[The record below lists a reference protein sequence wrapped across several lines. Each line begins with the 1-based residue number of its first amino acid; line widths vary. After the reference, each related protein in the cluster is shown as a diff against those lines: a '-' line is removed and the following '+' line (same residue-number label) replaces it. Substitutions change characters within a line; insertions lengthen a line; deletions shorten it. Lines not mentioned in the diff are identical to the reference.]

1 MYYVT
6 TTASSQGC
14 PSTHQQ
20 YCKTLSYYCSLAPDQ
35 WSPNTTL
42 IFLPGVHD
50 CGTRNFKVKGVNQLL
65 LSGQSTMNESS
76 VIKCNQMVFNN
87 ISSLFIANLRLKL
100 ALESSITSNYYAL
113 RLEGITHTILLENIS
128 VSNVIGNVILVN
140 HSGSIIVNHAFISTG
155 KRECLDIFSYGLSS
169 FGSNSNLN
177 HVNLTNI
184 TFDSC
189 NRAVFFYGDSYY
201 INLNNITV
209 LHGGLGFGLA
219 SNKNSMNVNGFYA
232 YFLVT
237 GILSVGNGHYITISD
252 VIILNCDSGI
262 GFFHSGGYIN
272 ATNVFISNTK
282 HIALNIVNCDHVYLS
297 NILVTNTKSYG
308 GLFLSDIKDFV
319 ILINITI
326 TNNSASGIQAEGRMN
341 LKFSNH
347 PSTISNNNSPGNGGG
362 MWISEGVALFSNT
375 TVLFLNNTAK
385 GVGGA
390 IYSSS
395 VMNSILFYE
404 YKPCTLA
411 VSEDK
416 FKPLFLNNTA
426 GLGGDNIYGGK
437 YCGCCDGVAYSNPF
451 CTFNTNLS
459 SGNIMYFSKALYCFD
474 NKVFKSFH
482 QKPISSLVTSR
493 PLGVCICNE
502 DNAINCS
509 TRSVD
514 RLIYPG
520 QSISLSL
527 ATVGVCGGI
536 SPGELVT
543 SNSSTTEVVLL
554 NDSQATSRRNCI
566 KFGYKVYSQFSNGSI
581 FLRHATN
588 PGERIL
594 SDSSLMVN
602 VTFLP
607 CPVGLTLS
615 SKACQCN
622 NVIESISG
630 TQCSID
636 WMPHPIRRSGNNWL
650 SYNQQYNCTVA
661 HENCPFDYCNTSAV
675 YLNLTHPDLQ
685 CTNGRSG
692 TLCGECQS
700 GLSLTLGS
708 NKCESC
714 NNKYLSLVVAFIVA
728 GIALV
733 VFLLASNLTVSV
745 GSINGLLFYANM
757 IKLNETVLFPNGVSI
772 PVLSQFIAWLNLDLG
787 IQTCFF
793 NGLDGYWKTWLQFV
807 FPVYI
812 WLLIGIIIIGS
823 YYSGRLSRLCGNN
836 SVPVLSTLVLI
847 SYNKLLR
854 TITNAMMLATIKC
867 EGDQWSVWSF
877 DGNIKYFHGKHIPL
891 FLVALLFLL
900 IGLIYTV
907 LVFSVQWLQR
917 YSGKCCK
924 SSRDPVVK
932 LKPFLDAYTGPY
944 KDKYRYWTGL
954 QLIVRLLLTTMF
966 SYTTGTVPQY
976 NNYII
981 VVISSA
987 LLFLSRGVY
996 RNNISN
1002 LLEYFYF
1009 FNLVWLSLIN
1019 ILSNHMGYS
1028 YHTTIMLTAVSV
1040 GISLFAFVGIILAH
1054 ILKKYCGSKSS
1065 IVKCTR
1071 REVNNFQLRQVDV
1084 EDEETYSPAEFVIND
1099 REPLI
1104 FDY

>member
-6 TTASSQGC
+6 TTASGQDC

-20 YCKTLSYYCSLAPDQ
+20 YCNPLSYYCSLAPDQ

-42 IFLPGVHD
+42 IFLPGAHD
-50 CGTRNFKVKGVNQLL
+50 CGTRNFKVKGVNQLVL
-65 LSGQSTMNESS
+65 NGQSTMNDSS

-87 ISSLFIANLRLKL
+87 ISSLFIANLRLML
-100 ALESSITSNYYAL
+100 AVETSITSTYFSL
-113 RLEGITHTILLENIS
+113 IFEGITHFILLESVS
-128 VSNVIGNVILVN
+128 VSNVIGNGIYVKC
-140 HSGSIIVNHAFISTG
+140 SGSIIINDAFITG
-155 KRECLDIFSYGLSS
+155 KGECLDIFSSRLSS

-184 TFDSC
+184 TFYNCFSAGYFLGDSC
-189 NRAVFFYGDSYY
+189 Y

-209 LHGGLGFGLA
+209 LHGGLGFVLNG
-219 SNKNSMNVNGFYA
+219 NKNSMNVNGFYA
-232 YFLVT
+232 YFLLNT
-237 GILSVGNGHYITISD
+237 GIASSGNGHYITLSNITL
-252 VIILNCDSGI
+252 LNSVRGI

-272 ATNVFISNTK
+272 ATNVFVSNATYMGLFIK
-282 HIALNIVNCDHVYLS
+282 QCNHAYLS
-297 NILVTNTKSYG
+297 NILVTNSKSYG
-308 GLFLSDIKDFV
+308 GLYLSDIKDFV
-319 ILINITI
+319 VLINITI
-326 TNNSASGIQAEGRMN
+326 TNNSVSGIRAEGRMN
-341 LKFSNH
+341 LKFSNY
-347 PSTISNNNSPGNGGG
+347 PSTISNNISPGNGGG

-375 TVLFLNNTAK
+375 TVSFLNNTAK

-395 VMNSILFYE
+395 VMNSLLSIYDF
-404 YKPCTLA
+404 KPCTLA
-411 VSEDK
+411 FSEDK

-437 YCGCCDGVAYSNPF
+437 YWGCCDGVAYSNPS
-451 CTFNTNLS
+451 CSINDSLS
-459 SGNIMYFSKALYCFD
+459 NGNIMYFSKTLYCFD
-474 NKVFKSFH
+474 NKVFKSFQ

-527 ATVGVCGGI
+527 ATVGICGGI

-543 SNSSTTEVVLL
+543 SNSSMTEVILL
-554 NDSQATSRRNCI
+554 NVSQATSGRNCI
-566 KFGYKVYSQFSNGSI
+566 KFGYRLYSQFTNGSI

-607 CPVGLTLS
+607 CPVGFTLS

-622 NVIESISG
+622 NVIESIYG

-661 HENCPFDYCNTSAV
+661 HKNCPFDYCNTSAV
-675 YLNLTHPDLQ
+675 YLNLTHSDLQ

-692 TLCGECQS
+692 TLCGECQT

-708 NKCESC
+708 NECESC

-733 VFLLASNLTVSV
+733 VFLLGCNLTVSV

-757 IKLNETVLFPNGVSI
+757 IKLNETTLFPNGVSI

-793 NGLDGYWKTWLQFV
+793 NGLDGYWKTWLQFG
-807 FPVYI
+807 YS
-812 WLLIGIIIIGS
+812 LTLIATIIVCCKFS
-823 YYSGRLSRLCGNN
+823 SKLSRLFGRNVV
-836 SVPVLSTLVLI
+836 SVLSTLI
-847 SYNKLLR
+847 FMAHSKLLLAIR
-854 TITNAMMLATIKC
+854 NALMIAIIKC
-867 EGDQWSVWSF
+867 GDRQWYVWSI
-877 DGNIKYFHGKHIPL
+877 DGNIDYFSSKHLPL
-891 FLVALLFLL
+891 SGFALFMML
-900 IGLIYTV
+900 IGLVYT
-907 LVFSVQWLQR
+907 LSIFCSQWLMR
-917 YSGKCCK
+917 FCGRHCR
-924 SSRDPVVK
+924 SSWDPFYR
-932 LKPFLDAYTGPY
+932 LKPFIDPYTGPY

-954 QLIVRLLLTTMF
+954 LLIERLLVATVF
-966 SYTTGTVPQY
+966 SYTTGTVPQLNSY
-976 NNYII
+976 VIMII
-981 VVISSA
+981 A
-987 LLFLSRGVY
+987 FTTLFLSRGVY
-996 RNNISN
+996 RSKRLN
-1002 LLEYFYF
+1002 LLEYFYL
-1009 FNLVWLSLIN
+1009 FNLGLVSVLNALSDHMVFGYYVIITVTGVSVGLSLI
-1019 ILSNHMGYS
+1019 
-1028 YHTTIMLTAVSV
+1028 
-1040 GISLFAFVGIILAH
+1040 AFLGTVIVH
-1054 ILKKYCGSKSS
+1054 IYIALKGRFT
-1065 IVKCTR
+1065 KCFNGKRLEEEEGHLPEGNVTN
-1071 REVNNFQLRQVDV
+1071 EV
-1084 EDEETYSPAEFVIND
+1084 EMYSPADFVIE

-1104 FDY
+1104 FEFDT

>member
-6 TTASSQGC
+6 TTASGQDC

-20 YCKTLSYYCSLAPDQ
+20 YCNPLSHYCSLAPDQ
-35 WSPNTTL
+35 WPPNTIL

-50 CGTRNFKVKGVNQLL
+50 CGTRNFKVKGVNQLVL
-65 LSGQSTMNESS
+65 NGQSTMNEFS
-76 VIKCNQMVFNN
+76 VIKCNQMVFND
-87 ISSLFIANLRLKL
+87 ISSLSIANLRLKL
-100 ALESSITSNYYAL
+100 ALESSNTAAL
-113 RLEGITHTILLENIS
+113 RLEGITHTILLENVL
-128 VSNVIGNVILVN
+128 VSNAIGNVIHVER
-140 HSGSIIVNHAFISTG
+140 SGSIVINDAYISTG
-155 KRECLDIFSYGLSS
+155 KGKCLHIVSKGSSS
-169 FGSNSNLN
+169 FGSNSNVN

-184 TFDSC
+184 KFHNCVIGGYFAVDSC
-189 NRAVFFYGDSYY
+189 Y
-201 INLNNITV
+201 ITLNNITV
-209 LHGGLGFGLA
+209 LGGRKGKGIWLHG
-219 SNKNSMNVNGFYA
+219 NKNSMNLNGFYA
-232 YFLVT
+232 DILKD
-237 GILSVGNGHYITISD
+237 GILSTGNRDYVTLINVT
-252 VIILNCDSGI
+252 ILNSEYGI
-262 GFFHSGGYIN
+262 GFFHNGGYIN
-272 ATNVFISNTK
+272 AKNVFISNAMSVGLFIK
-282 HIALNIVNCDHVYLS
+282 HCNHAYLS
-297 NILVTNTKSYG
+297 NILVTKSNQ
-308 GLFLSDIKDFV
+308 GLFLSDIKDVV

-326 TNNSASGIQAEGRMN
+326 TNNSASGIRAKGRMN
-341 LKFSNH
+341 LKFSNY
-347 PSTISNNNSPGNGGG
+347 PSNISNNNSPGNGGG
-362 MWISEGVALFSNT
+362 MWISEGVTLSSNT
-375 TVLFLNNTAK
+375 TVLFSNNTAK

-390 IYSSS
+390 IYSS
-395 VMNSILFYE
+395 VTNSISYLYE
-404 YKPCTLA
+404 SKHCTLA
-411 VSEDK
+411 VSEDN

-426 GLGGDNIYGGK
+426 GLGGDNIYGGR
-437 YCGCCDGVAYSNPF
+437 YWGCCDGVTNNPSN
-451 CTFNTNLS
+451 CI
-459 SGNIMYFSKALYCFD
+459 GNGFYNMNILPLFSKTVYCFD
-474 NKVFKSFH
+474 NKVFKSFQ
-482 QKPISSLVTSR
+482 QKPISSLVTSH

-543 SNSSTTEVVLL
+543 SNSSMTEVVLL
-554 NDSQATSRRNCI
+554 NVSQATSGRNCI
-566 KFGYKVYSQFSNGSI
+566 KFGYRLYSQFSNGSI
-581 FLRHATN
+581 FLGHATN
-588 PGERIL
+588 PGEIRFTG
-594 SDSSLMVN
+594 STLMVN

-622 NVIESISG
+622 NVIESING

-650 SYNQQYNCTVA
+650 SYNQQYDCTVA
-661 HENCPFDYCNTSAV
+661 DKNCPFDYCNTSAV

-733 VFLLASNLTVSV
+733 VFLLACNLTVSV

-757 IKLNETVLFPNGVSI
+757 IKLNETALFPNGVSI

-793 NGLDGYWKTWLQFV
+793 NRLDGYWKTWLQFV

-812 WLLIGIIIIGS
+812 WLLIGIVIIGS

-836 SVPVLSTLVLI
+836 SVPVLSTLILI

-854 TITNAMMLATIKC
+854 TITNAMMSATIEC
-867 EGDQWSVWSF
+867 EGDQQWSVWSF

-900 IGLIYTV
+900 IGLVYTV
-907 LVFSVQWLQR
+907 LVFSAQWLQR

-954 QLIVRLLLTTMF
+954 LLIVRVLLTTVF

-981 VVISSA
+981 AFISSA
-987 LLFLSRGVY
+987 LLSLSRGVY
-996 RNNISN
+996 RNNVLN

-1009 FNLVWLSLIN
+1009 FNLVWLSLVN
-1019 ILSNHMGYS
+1019 CLSNHMGYS
-1028 YHTTIMLTAVSV
+1028 YHTTITLTAVSV
-1040 GISLFAFVGIILAH
+1040 GISLFAFVGIVLAH

-1071 REVNNFQLRQVDV
+1071 RQGNDFTITSSRCRRRRDV
-1084 EDEETYSPAEFVIND
+1084 FSSRICY
-1099 REPLI
+1099 
-1104 FDY
+1104 

>member
-6 TTASSQGC
+6 TTASGQDC

-20 YCKTLSYYCSLAPDQ
+20 YCYPLSHYCRLAPDH
-35 WSPNTTL
+35 WPPNTTL
-42 IFLPGVHD
+42 KFLPGVHD
-50 CGTRNFKVKGVNQLL
+50 CGTRNCKVKGVNQLV
-65 LSGQSTMNESS
+65 LSGQSTMNDSS
-76 VIKCNQMVFNN
+76 VIKCNQMVFND
-87 ISSLFIANLRLKL
+87 ISSLFIARLKL
-100 ALESSITSNYYAL
+100 ALKSSKKAAL
-113 RLEGITHTILLENIS
+113 RLKNITHTILLESVS
-128 VSNVIGNVILVN
+128 VSNAIGNVIHVKR
-140 HSGSIIVNHAFISTG
+140 SGSIVINDAYISTG
-155 KRECLDIFSYGLSS
+155 KGKCLHIVSNGSSS
-169 FGSNSNLN
+169 FGSNSYVN

-184 TFDSC
+184 KFHNCVIGGYFAGDSC
-189 NRAVFFYGDSYY
+189 Y
-201 INLNNITV
+201 ITLNNITV
-209 LHGGLGFGLA
+209 LGGRKGIWLHG
-219 SNKNSMNVNGFYA
+219 NKNSMNLNGFYA
-232 YFLVT
+232 DNLKG
-237 GILSVGNGHYITISD
+237 GILSSGNGHYVTLINVT
-252 VIILNCDSGI
+252 ILNSEYGI
-262 GFFHSGGYIN
+262 GFFHDDGYIN

-282 HIALNIVNCDHVYLS
+282 YMGLYMKRCNHAYLS
-297 NILVTNTKSYG
+297 NILVTKSYG
-308 GLFLSDIKDFV
+308 GLYFIYMKNFV

-326 TNNSASGIQAEGRMN
+326 TNNSNSGIIAMGRMN
-341 LKFSNH
+341 LKFSNYS
-347 PSTISNNNSPGNGGG
+347 STISNNNSPGNGGG
-362 MWISEGVALFSNT
+362 MWISEGVTLSSNT
-375 TVLFLNNTAK
+375 TVLFSNNTAK

-390 IYSSS
+390 IYSSVS
-395 VMNSILFYE
+395 GIFPVSDPE
-404 YKPCTLA
+404 TKRCTLA
-411 VSEDK
+411 VSK
-416 FKPLFLNNTA
+416 NYFKPLFFNNTA
-426 GLGGDNIYGGK
+426 SLGGDNVYGGHYWDCCDTVAFMYMRDRFCTSASSLALK
-437 YCGCCDGVAYSNPF
+437 NRKIFATMLYCG
-451 CTFNTNLS
+451 
-459 SGNIMYFSKALYCFD
+459 D
-474 NKVFKSFH
+474 NKLFKWFQ

-536 SPGELVT
+536 SPGELVP
-543 SNSSTTEVVLL
+543 SNSSMTEVVLL
-554 NDSQATSRRNCI
+554 NISQATSGRNCI
-566 KFGYKVYSQFSNGSI
+566 KFGYKLYSQFTNGSI
-581 FLRHATN
+581 LLRHATN
-588 PGERIL
+588 PGETRL
-594 SDSSLMVN
+594 VNSSLIVN
-602 VTFLP
+602 ITFLP

-622 NVIESISG
+622 NVIGSING

-661 HENCPFDYCNTSAV
+661 HKNCPFDYCNTSAV
-675 YLNLTHPDLQ
+675 YLNLTHPDFQ

-692 TLCGECQS
+692 TLCGECRS

-733 VFLLASNLTVSV
+733 VFLLGCNLTVSV
-745 GSINGLLFYANM
+745 GSINGLLFYVNV
-757 IKLNETVLFPNGVSI
+757 IKLNETALFPNGVSI

-836 SVPVLSTLVLI
+836 SVPVLSTLILI
-847 SYNKLLR
+847 SYNKLLH
-854 TITNAMMLATIKC
+854 TITNAMMFATIKC
-867 EGDQWSVWSF
+867 EGDQQWSVWSF
-877 DGNIKYFHGKHIPL
+877 DSNIKYFHGKHIPL

-900 IGLIYTV
+900 IGLVYTV
-907 LVFSVQWLQR
+907 LVFSAQWLQR

-954 QLIVRLLLTTMF
+954 LLIVRLLLTTVF

-981 VVISSA
+981 AFISSA

-996 RNNISN
+996 RNNILN

-1009 FNLVWLSLIN
+1009 FNLVWLSLVN

-1028 YHTTIMLTAVSV
+1028 YHTTITLTAVSV
-1040 GISLFAFVGIILAH
+1040 GISLFAFVGIVLAH

-1071 REVNNFQLRQVDV
+1071 RQGNNLQLNREDV
-1084 EDEETYSPAEFVIND
+1084 EDEEMYSPAEFVINA

>member
-1 MYYVT
+1 M
-6 TTASSQGC
+6 
-14 PSTHQQ
+14 
-20 YCKTLSYYCSLAPDQ
+20 
-35 WSPNTTL
+35 
-42 IFLPGVHD
+42 
-50 CGTRNFKVKGVNQLL
+50 KGVNQLVL
-65 LSGQSTMNESS
+65 NGQSTMNDSS

-87 ISSLFIANLRLKL
+87 ISSLSIARLRLKL
-100 ALESSITSNYYAL
+100 ALETSITSEYYAL
-113 RLEGITHTILLENIS
+113 SLEGITRTILLENVS
-128 VSNVIGNVILVN
+128 VSNVIGNVIHVKRF
-140 HSGSIIVNHAFISTG
+140 GSIIINDAYISSG
-155 KRECLDIFSYGLSS
+155 DFEDCLYIVSNGLSY

-177 HVNLTNI
+177 HVYLTNI
-184 TFDSC
+184 TFDYC
-189 NRAVFFYGDSYY
+189 FRAGIFVGDSYY
-201 INLNNITV
+201 IILNYITV
-209 LHGGLGFGLA
+209 LYGGFGFMLYG
-219 SNKNSMNVNGFYA
+219 NINSMNVNGFYA
-232 YFLVT
+232 YNLDT
-237 GILSVGNGHYITISD
+237 GMFSLGNGHYITISD
-252 VIILNCDSGI
+252 VIILNSDSGI
-262 GFFHSGGYIN
+262 TFFHSGGYIN
-272 ATNVFISNTK
+272 ATNVFISNTIEMGLFIK
-282 HIALNIVNCDHVYLS
+282 QCNHAYLS
-297 NILVTNTKSYG
+297 NILVTNSKSYG
-308 GLFLSDIKDFV
+308 GLYLSHIKDFV
-319 ILINITI
+319 VLINITI
-326 TNNSASGIQAEGRMN
+326 TNNSASGIRAEGIMN
-341 LKFSNH
+341 LKFSNY
-347 PSTISNNNSPGNGGG
+347 PSTISNNISPGNGGG
-362 MWISEGVALFSNT
+362 MWISEGVVLSSNT

-395 VMNSILFYE
+395 VMNLLLPIYGS
-404 YKPCTLA
+404 KPCTLE
-411 VSEDK
+411 VFVDK

-426 GLGGDNIYGGK
+426 GLGGDNIYGGN
-437 YCGCCDGVAYSNPF
+437 YWSCCDGI
-451 CTFNTNLS
+451 NLACEII
-459 SGNIMYFSKALYCFD
+459 NIVSEVFSEMLHCSD
-474 NKVFKSFH
+474 NKLFKSFQ
-482 QKPISSLVTSR
+482 QKPISSLVTSS

-514 RLIYPG
+514 RLMYPG

-554 NDSQATSRRNCI
+554 NVSQATNGRNCI
-566 KFGYKVYSQFSNGSI
+566 KFGYRLYSQFSNGSI
-581 FLRHATN
+581 FLRHAAN
-588 PGERIL
+588 SGERIL
-594 SDSSLMVN
+594 TGSSLMVN

-622 NVIESISG
+622 NVIESING
-630 TQCSID
+630 TQCNID

-650 SYNQQYNCTVA
+650 SYNQQYSCTVA
-661 HENCPFDYCNTSAV
+661 HKNCPFDYCNTSAV

-692 TLCGECQS
+692 TLCGECQT

-733 VFLLASNLTVSV
+733 VFLLGCNLTVSV

-757 IKLNETVLFPNGVSI
+757 IKLNETALFPNGVSI

-836 SVPVLSTLVLI
+836 SVPVLSTLILI

-854 TITNAMMLATIKC
+854 TITNAMMFATIKC
-867 EGDQWSVWSF
+867 EGDQQWSVWSF
-877 DGNIKYFHGKHIPL
+877 DSNIKYFHGKHIPL

-900 IGLIYTV
+900 IGLVYTV
-907 LVFSVQWLQR
+907 LVFSAQWLQR

-954 QLIVRLLLTTMF
+954 LLIVRLLLTTVF

-981 VVISSA
+981 AFISST

-996 RNNISN
+996 RNNVLN
-1002 LLEYFYF
+1002 LLEYFYL
-1009 FNLVWLSLIN
+1009 FNLVWLSLVN
-1019 ILSNHMGYS
+1019 SLSNHMGYS
-1028 YHTTIMLTAVSV
+1028 YHTTITLTAVSV
-1040 GISLFAFVGIILAH
+1040 GISLFAFVGIVLAH

-1071 REVNNFQLRQVDV
+1071 RQGNDLQLHQVDV
-1084 EDEETYSPAEFVIND
+1084 EDEEMYSPAEFVIND

-1104 FDY
+1104 FD

>member
-6 TTASSQGC
+6 TTASGQDC

-20 YCKTLSYYCSLAPDQ
+20 YCNPLSYYCSLAPDQ

-50 CGTRNFKVKGVNQLL
+50 CGTGGIEIQGVNQLV
-65 LSGQSTMNESS
+65 LSGQLTMNDSS

-100 ALESSITSNYYAL
+100 ALESSNTAAL
-113 RLEGITHTILLENIS
+113 SLEGITHTILLEKVSI
-128 VSNVIGNVILVN
+128 SNVIGNVILVER
-140 HSGSIIVNHAFISTG
+140 SGSILINNAFIIG
-155 KRECLDIFSYGLSS
+155 KWVCLGIVSNGLSS
-169 FGSNSNLN
+169 SGNNSNFN

-184 TFDSC
+184 TFHNCES
-189 NRAVFFYGDSYY
+189 AGIFFGDSYY

-209 LHGGLGFGLA
+209 LHGGLGFGLNG
-219 SNKNSMNVNGFYA
+219 NKNSMNVNGFYA
-232 YFLVT
+232 YSLLNT
-237 GILSVGNGHYITISD
+237 GILSLGNGHYITISN
-252 VIILNCDSGI
+252 ITLLNSVRGI
-262 GFFHSGGYIN
+262 SFFHSGGYIN

-282 HIALNIVNCDHVYLS
+282 YRGLNVVICDHAYLTNILITNSKSFGGLYLS
-297 NILVTNTKSYG
+297 E
-308 GLFLSDIKDFV
+308 IKDFV
-319 ILINITI
+319 VLINITI
-326 TNNSASGIQAEGRMN
+326 TNNSNSGIIAEGRMN
-341 LKFSNH
+341 LKFSNY
-347 PSTISNNNSPGNGGG
+347 PSNISNNYSPGNGGG
-362 MWISEGVALFSNT
+362 MWISEGVTLSSNT
-375 TVLFLNNTAK
+375 TVLFSNNTAK

-390 IYSSS
+390 IYSS
-395 VMNSILFYE
+395 VTNSISYLYE
-404 YKPCTLA
+404 SKHCTLA
-411 VSEDK
+411 VSEDN

-426 GLGGDNIYGGK
+426 GLGGDNIYGGR
-437 YCGCCDGVAYSNPF
+437 YWGCCDGVTNNPSN
-451 CTFNTNLS
+451 CI
-459 SGNIMYFSKALYCFD
+459 GNGFYNMNILPLFSKTVYCFD
-474 NKVFKSFH
+474 NKVFKSFQ
-482 QKPISSLVTSR
+482 QKPISSLVASR

-543 SNSSTTEVVLL
+543 SNSSMTEVVLL
-554 NDSQATSRRNCI
+554 NVSQATSGRNCI
-566 KFGYKVYSQFSNGSI
+566 KFGYRLYSQFSNGSI
-581 FLRHATN
+581 FLGHATN
-588 PGERIL
+588 PGEIRFTG
-594 SDSSLMVN
+594 SSLMVN

-622 NVIESISG
+622 DVIESING

-661 HENCPFDYCNTSAV
+661 HKNCPFDYCNTSAV

-692 TLCGECQS
+692 TLCGECQT

-733 VFLLASNLTVSV
+733 VFLLGCNLTVSV

-757 IKLNETVLFPNGVSI
+757 IKLNETALFPNGVSI

-787 IQTCFF
+787 IKTCFF
-793 NGLDGYWKTWLQFV
+793 NGLDGYRKTWLQFV

-854 TITNAMMLATIKC
+854 TITNAMMSATIKC
-867 EGDQWSVWSF
+867 EGDQQWSVWSF

-900 IGLIYTV
+900 IGLVYTV
-907 LVFSVQWLQR
+907 LVFSAQWLQR

-954 QLIVRLLLTTMF
+954 LLIVRVLLTTVF

-981 VVISSA
+981 AFISSA

-996 RNNISN
+996 RNNVLN
-1002 LLEYFYF
+1002 LLEYFYL
-1009 FNLVWLSLIN
+1009 FNLVWLSLVN
-1019 ILSNHMGYS
+1019 SLSNHMGYS
-1028 YHTTIMLTAVSV
+1028 YHTTITLTAVSV
-1040 GISLFAFVGIILAH
+1040 GISLFAFVGIVLAH

-1065 IVKCTR
+1065 IIKCTR
-1071 REVNNFQLRQVDV
+1071 RQGNNLQLHQVDV

>member
-6 TTASSQGC
+6 TTASGQDC
-14 PSTHQQ
+14 PFTHQQ
-20 YCKTLSYYCSLAPDQ
+20 YCNPLSYYCSLDPDQ
-35 WSPNTTL
+35 WPPNTIL

-50 CGTRNFKVKGVNQLL
+50 CGTRNFKVKGVNQLVFN
-65 LSGQSTMNESS
+65 GQSTMNDSS
-76 VIKCNQMVFNN
+76 VIKCNQMVLNN
-87 ISSLFIANLRLKL
+87 ISSLFMVNLRLKL
-100 ALESSITSNYYAL
+100 ALESRDPIGYAL
-113 RLEGITHTILLENIS
+113 SLEGITHTILLENIS
-128 VSNVIGNVILVN
+128 LSNVIGNVILVE
-140 HSGSIIVNHAFISTG
+140 HSGSIVINDAYIIG
-155 KRECLDIFSYGLSS
+155 KWECLDIFSNGLSS
-169 FGSNSNLN
+169 FGSNSNFN

-184 TFDSC
+184 TFYNCFS
-189 NRAVFFYGDSYY
+189 AGYFLGDSYY

-209 LHGGLGFGLA
+209 LHGGSGFVLA
-219 SNKNSMNVNGFYA
+219 GNKNSIIVNGFYA
-232 YFLVT
+232 NSMVT
-237 GILSVGNGHYITISD
+237 GIFSMGNGHYITISD

-282 HIALNIVNCDHVYLS
+282 YIGLHVANCDHAYLS
-297 NILVTNTKSYG
+297 NILVTNSKSYG
-308 GLFLSDIKDFV
+308 GLYLVGIKDFV
-319 ILINITI
+319 ILINLRIA
-326 TNNSASGIQAEGRMN
+326 NNSASGIRAEGRMN

-347 PSTISNNNSPGNGGG
+347 PSTISNNYSPGNGGG
-362 MWISEGVALFSNT
+362 MWISKGVALSSNT

-395 VMNSILFYE
+395 VTNSLLSIYE

-411 VSEDK
+411 LSEDN

-426 GLGGDNIYGGK
+426 GLGGDNIYGGN
-437 YCGCCDGVAYSNPF
+437 YWGCCDGVAYSYPF
-451 CTFNTNLS
+451 CT
-459 SGNIMYFSKALYCFD
+459 SGHHPSNRSILYFSEMVHCSD
-474 NKVFKSFH
+474 NKLFKSFQ
-482 QKPISSLVTSR
+482 QKPISSLVTSS

-543 SNSSTTEVVLL
+543 SNSSMTEVVLL
-554 NDSQATSRRNCI
+554 NVSQATSGRNCI

-581 FLRHATN
+581 FLEHAIN
-588 PGERIL
+588 LEERIL
-594 SDSSLMVN
+594 PDSSLMVN
-602 VTFLP
+602 VTFLQ

-622 NVIESISG
+622 NAIESING
-630 TQCSID
+630 TQCSSD

-650 SYNQQYNCTVA
+650 SYNQHYNCTVA

-692 TLCGECQS
+692 TLCGECQT

-714 NNKYLSLVVAFIVA
+714 NKKYLSLEVAFIVA

-733 VFLLASNLTVSV
+733 VFLLGCNLTVSV

-757 IKLNETVLFPNGVSI
+757 IKLNESTLFPNGVSI

-787 IQTCFF
+787 IQSCFF

-836 SVPVLSTLVLI
+836 SVPVLPTLILI

-854 TITNAMMLATIKC
+854 TITNAMMFTTIKC
-867 EGDQWSVWSF
+867 DGDQQWSVWSF

-900 IGLIYTV
+900 IGLVYTV
-907 LVFSVQWLQR
+907 LVFSAQWLQR

-954 QLIVRLLLTTMF
+954 LLIVRLLLTAVF

-981 VVISSA
+981 AFISSA

-996 RNNISN
+996 RNNILN

-1028 YHTTIMLTAVSV
+1028 YHTTITLTAVSV
-1040 GISLFAFVGIILAH
+1040 GISLFAFVGIVLAH

-1065 IVKCTR
+1065 IIKCTR
-1071 REVNNFQLRQVDV
+1071 RQGNDFQLRQVDV
-1084 EDEETYSPAEFVIND
+1084 EDEEMYSPAEFVIND

>member
-1 MYYVT
+1 M
-6 TTASSQGC
+6 
-14 PSTHQQ
+14 
-20 YCKTLSYYCSLAPDQ
+20 
-35 WSPNTTL
+35 
-42 IFLPGVHD
+42 
-50 CGTRNFKVKGVNQLL
+50 
-65 LSGQSTMNESS
+65 
-76 VIKCNQMVFNN
+76 
-87 ISSLFIANLRLKL
+87 
-100 ALESSITSNYYAL
+100 
-113 RLEGITHTILLENIS
+113 
-128 VSNVIGNVILVN
+128 
-140 HSGSIIVNHAFISTG
+140 
-155 KRECLDIFSYGLSS
+155 LDG
-169 FGSNSNLN
+169 
-177 HVNLTNI
+177 
-184 TFDSC
+184 
-189 NRAVFFYGDSYY
+189 
-201 INLNNITV
+201 
-209 LHGGLGFGLA
+209 
-219 SNKNSMNVNGFYA
+219 NKNSMNVNGFYA
-232 YFLVT
+232 NFMGT
-237 GILSVGNGHYITISD
+237 GIVSMGNGHYIIISD
-252 VIILNCDSGI
+252 VTILNCEYGI
-262 GFFHSGGYIN
+262 SFGHSGGYIN
-272 ATNVFISNTK
+272 ATNVFISNATYMGLFIK
-282 HIALNIVNCDHVYLS
+282 QCNHAYLS
-297 NILVTNTKSYG
+297 NILVTKSNQ
-308 GLFLSDIKDFV
+308 GLYLSDIKDVV

-326 TNNSASGIQAEGRMN
+326 TNNSNSGIIAEGRMN
-341 LKFSNH
+341 LKFSNY
-347 PSTISNNNSPGNGGG
+347 PSTISNNYSPGNGGG
-362 MWISEGVALFSNT
+362 MWISERVALFSNT

-390 IYSSS
+390 IYSSY
-395 VMNSILFYE
+395 VTNSILSIYK

-411 VSEDK
+411 VSEDN

-426 GLGGDNIYGGK
+426 SLGGDNIYGGN
-437 YCGCCDGVAYSNPF
+437 YWGCCDGVDLACESFYWI
-451 CTFNTNLS
+451 TEV
-459 SGNIMYFSKALYCFD
+459 FSEALYCVD
-474 NKVFKSFH
+474 NKLFKSFQ

-502 DNAINCS
+502 DSAINCS
-509 TRSVD
+509 SRSVD

-543 SNSSTTEVVLL
+543 SNSSMTEVVLL
-554 NDSQATSRRNCI
+554 NVSQATNERNCI
-566 KFGYKVYSQFSNGSI
+566 KFGYRLYSQFTNGSI

-588 PGERIL
+588 PGETRL
-594 SDSSLMVN
+594 AGSSLMVN
-602 VTFLP
+602 VTFLQ

-622 NVIESISG
+622 NVIESING
-630 TQCSID
+630 TQCSIY

-661 HENCPFDYCNTSAV
+661 HKNCPFDYCNTSAV

-692 TLCGECQS
+692 TLCGECQT

-714 NNKYLSLVVAFIVA
+714 NNKYLSLVVVFIVA

-733 VFLLASNLTVSV
+733 VFLLGCNLTVSV

-757 IKLNETVLFPNGVSI
+757 IKLNETALFPNGVSI

-854 TITNAMMLATIKC
+854 TITNALMFTTIKC
-867 EGDQWSVWSF
+867 EGVQQWSVWSF
-877 DGNIKYFHGKHIPL
+877 DSNIRYFHGKHIPL
-891 FLVALLFLL
+891 FLVALIFLL
-900 IGLIYTV
+900 IGLVYTV
-907 LVFSVQWLQR
+907 LVFSAQWLQR

-954 QLIVRLLLTTMF
+954 LLIVRLLLTTVF

-981 VVISSA
+981 AFISSA

-996 RNNISN
+996 RNNILN
-1002 LLEYFYF
+1002 LLEYFYL
-1009 FNLVWLSLIN
+1009 FNLVWLSLVN
-1019 ILSNHMGYS
+1019 SLSNHMGYS
-1028 YHTTIMLTAVSV
+1028 YHTTITLTAVSV
-1040 GISLFAFVGIILAH
+1040 GISLFAFVGIVLAH

-1071 REVNNFQLRQVDV
+1071 RQGNDFQLRQVDV
-1084 EDEETYSPAEFVIND
+1084 EDEEMYSPAEFVIND

>member
-6 TTASSQGC
+6 TTASGQDC

-20 YCKTLSYYCSLAPDQ
+20 CHPLSYYCRFDQ

-50 CGTRNFKVKGVNQLL
+50 CGTRNFKVEGVNQLVL
-65 LSGQSTMNESS
+65 NRQSTMNEFS

-87 ISSLFIANLRLKL
+87 ISSLFIINLRLKL
-100 ALESSITSNYYAL
+100 ALESSYPSRYYAL
-113 RLEGITHTILLENIS
+113 SLEGITHTILLENVS
-128 VSNVIGNVILVN
+128 VSNVMGNVILVK
-140 HSGSIIVNHAFISTG
+140 HSGSIIINEASISSDG
-155 KRECLDIFSYGLSS
+155 KGNCLYFMSYGLSS
-169 FGSNSNLN
+169 SGSNSNFN

-184 TFDSC
+184 TFDNC
-189 NRAVFFYGDSYY
+189 NIAIDFDGDSNY

-209 LHGGLGFGLA
+209 LHGGSGFVLVG
-219 SNKNSMNVNGFYA
+219 NKISMNVNGFYA
-232 YFLVT
+232 YFMVN
-237 GILSVGNGHYITISD
+237 GMLSLGNGHYITISD
-252 VIILNCDSGI
+252 VKILNCGFGI
-262 GFFHSGGYIN
+262 YFSHIGGYIN
-272 ATNVFISNTK
+272 ATNVFISNATDPGLTV
-282 HIALNIVNCDHVYLS
+282 ANCDHAYLS
-297 NILVTNTKSYG
+297 NILVTKSRG
-308 GLFLSDIKDFV
+308 GLFLSDIKYPV
-319 ILINITI
+319 ILINLTI
-326 TNNSASGIQAEGRMN
+326 TNNSVSGIRADGRMN
-341 LKFSNH
+341 LKFSNY
-347 PSTISNNNSPGNGGG
+347 PSNISNNNSPGNGGG
-362 MWISEGVALFSNT
+362 MWINEGVVLSSNI
-375 TVLFLNNTAK
+375 TVLFSNNTAK

-395 VMNSILFYE
+395 VTNSLLSVYLN
-404 YKPCTLA
+404 KPCTLA
-411 VSEDK
+411 VLEDN
-416 FKPLFLNNTA
+416 FKPLFSNNTA
-426 GLGGDNIYGGK
+426 GLGGDNIYGGN
-437 YCGCCDGVAYSNPF
+437 YWSCCDVVTYYPF
-451 CTFNTNLS
+451 CIS
-459 SGNIMYFSKALYCFD
+459 HDSPSIMYFSEMLHCSD
-474 NKVFKSFH
+474 NKLFKSFQ

-543 SNSSTTEVVLL
+543 SNSSMTEVVLL
-554 NDSQATSRRNCI
+554 NVSQATSGRNCI
-566 KFGYKVYSQFSNGSI
+566 KFGYRLYSQFTNGSI

-588 PGERIL
+588 SLEAARL
-594 SDSSLMVN
+594 VNSLLMVN
-602 VTFLP
+602 VIFLP

-622 NVIESISG
+622 NVIENINV

-692 TLCGECQS
+692 TLCGECQT

-708 NKCESC
+708 NRCESC
-714 NNKYLSLVVAFIVA
+714 NNKYLSLVVTFIVA

-733 VFLLASNLTVSV
+733 VFLLGCNLTVSV

-854 TITNAMMLATIKC
+854 TITNAMMFTTIKC
-867 EGDQWSVWSF
+867 EGDQQWSVWSF

-900 IGLIYTV
+900 IGLVYTV

-944 KDKYRYWTGL
+944 KDKYR
-954 QLIVRLLLTTMF
+954 
-966 SYTTGTVPQY
+966 
-976 NNYII
+976 
-981 VVISSA
+981 
-987 LLFLSRGVY
+987 
-996 RNNISN
+996 
-1002 LLEYFYF
+1002 
-1009 FNLVWLSLIN
+1009 
-1019 ILSNHMGYS
+1019 
-1028 YHTTIMLTAVSV
+1028 
-1040 GISLFAFVGIILAH
+1040 
-1054 ILKKYCGSKSS
+1054 
-1065 IVKCTR
+1065 
-1071 REVNNFQLRQVDV
+1071 
-1084 EDEETYSPAEFVIND
+1084 
-1099 REPLI
+1099 
-1104 FDY
+1104 

>member
-6 TTASSQGC
+6 TTASGQDC

-20 YCKTLSYYCSLAPDQ
+20 YCNPLSYYCSLAPDQ
-35 WSPNTTL
+35 WPPNTTL

-50 CGTRNFKVKGVNQLL
+50 CGTRNFKVEGVNQLVL
-65 LSGQSTMNESS
+65 NGQSTIKDFS

-87 ISSLFIANLRLKL
+87 ISSISVANLRLKL
-100 ALESSITSNYYAL
+100 ALESSNTAAL
-113 RLEGITHTILLENIS
+113 RLEGITHTILLEYVS
-128 VSNVIGNVILVN
+128 VSNAIGNVILVN
-140 HSGSIIVNHAFISTG
+140 HSGSIIINDAYIISFQIG
-155 KRECLDIFSYGLSS
+155 ACLDIFSNGLSP

-177 HVNLTNI
+177 HVNLTSIMFYNC
-184 TFDSC
+184 DS
-189 NRAVFFYGDSYY
+189 AGIFYGDSYY
-201 INLNNITV
+201 ISLNNITL
-209 LHGGLGFGLA
+209 LHGGLGFRLA
-219 SNKNSMNVNGFYA
+219 GNKNSMNVNGFYA
-232 YFLVT
+232 YFLET
-237 GILSVGNGHYITISD
+237 GIFSVGNGHYITISD
-252 VIILNCDSGI
+252 VTILNSDSGI

-282 HIALNIVNCDHVYLS
+282 YTGLHVANCDHAYLS
-297 NILVTNTKSYG
+297 DILVTNSKSYG
-308 GLFLSDIKDFV
+308 GLYLVGIKDFV
-319 ILINITI
+319 ILINLRIA
-326 TNNSASGIQAEGRMN
+326 NNSASGIHAEGRMN
-341 LKFSNH
+341 LKFSNY
-347 PSTISNNNSPGNGGG
+347 PSTISNNYSPGNGGG
-362 MWISEGVALFSNT
+362 MWISEGVALSSNT
-375 TVLFLNNTAK
+375 TVSFLNNTAK

-395 VMNSILFYE
+395 VMNLLLSSYE
-404 YKPCTLA
+404 SKPCTLA
-411 VSEDK
+411 VSEDN

-426 GLGGDNIYGGK
+426 GLGGDNIYGGN
-437 YCGCCDGVAYSNPF
+437 YWSCCDGVAYSYPF
-451 CTFNTNLS
+451 CARGYSPYNQS
-459 SGNIMYFSKALYCFD
+459 IMYFSEVVHCSD
-474 NKVFKSFH
+474 NKLFKSFQ
-482 QKPISSLVTSR
+482 QKPISSLVTSH

-502 DNAINCS
+502 DIAINCS

-514 RLIYPG
+514 KLIYPG

-554 NDSQATSRRNCI
+554 NVSQATSGRNCI
-566 KFGYKVYSQFSNGSI
+566 KFGYKVYSQFTNGSI
-581 FLRHATN
+581 FLRHAIN

-594 SDSSLMVN
+594 SDFSLMVN

-622 NVIESISG
+622 NVIESING

-692 TLCGECQS
+692 TLCGECQT

-733 VFLLASNLTVSV
+733 VFLLGCNLTVSV

-757 IKLNETVLFPNGVSI
+757 IKLNESALFPNGVSI

-793 NGLDGYWKTWLQFV
+793 NGLDGYWKTWLQFG
-807 FPVYI
+807 YS
-812 WLLIGIIIIGS
+812 LTLIAAIIVCCKFS
-823 YYSGRLSRLCGNN
+823 SKLSHLFGRNVVS
-836 SVPVLSTLVLI
+836 VLSTLI
-847 SYNKLLR
+847 FMAHSKLLLAIR
-854 TITNAMMLATIKC
+854 NALMIAIIKC
-867 EGDQWSVWSF
+867 GDRQWYVWSI
-877 DGNIKYFHGKHIPL
+877 DGNIDYFSSKHLPL
-891 FLVALLFLL
+891 FGFALFMML
-900 IGLIYTV
+900 IGLVYT
-907 LVFSVQWLQR
+907 LSIFCSQWMMR
-917 YSGKCCK
+917 FCGRHCR
-924 SSRDPVVK
+924 SSWDPFYR
-932 LKPFLDAYTGPY
+932 LKPFIDPYTGPY

-954 QLIVRLLLTTMF
+954 LLIERLLVATVF
-966 SYTTGTVPQY
+966 SYTTGTVPQLNSY
-976 NNYII
+976 VIMII
-981 VVISSA
+981 A
-987 LLFLSRGVY
+987 FTTLFLSRGVY
-996 RNNISN
+996 RSKKLN
-1002 LLEYFYF
+1002 LLEYFYL
-1009 FNLVWLSLIN
+1009 FNLGLVSVLNALSDHMVFGYYVVITVTGVSVGLSLIAFLGTVIVHVYIALKGRFNKCFNGKRLEGEEGHLPEGN
-1019 ILSNHMGYS
+1019 ITNEAEM
-1028 YHTTIMLTAVSV
+1028 
-1040 GISLFAFVGIILAH
+1040 
-1054 ILKKYCGSKSS
+1054 
-1065 IVKCTR
+1065 
-1071 REVNNFQLRQVDV
+1071 
-1084 EDEETYSPAEFVIND
+1084 YSPADFVIE

-1104 FDY
+1104 FEFDT

>member
-6 TTASSQGC
+6 TTASGQDC

-20 YCKTLSYYCSLAPDQ
+20 YCNPLSYYCSLVPDQ
-35 WSPNTTL
+35 WSPNITL

-50 CGTRNFKVKGVNQLL
+50 CGTRNFKVEGVNQLVL
-65 LSGQSTMNESS
+65 NGHSAINDSS
-76 VIKCNQMVFNN
+76 VIKCNQMVLNN

-100 ALESSITSNYYAL
+100 ALESSDPKGYYAL
-113 RLEGITHTILLENIS
+113 SLEGITHTILLENVS
-128 VSNVIGNVILVN
+128 VSNVVGNVIHVKCF
-140 HSGSIIVNHAFISTG
+140 GSIIINDAFITG
-155 KRECLDIFSYGLSS
+155 KWECLDIFSNGSS
-169 FGSNSNLN
+169 SSGSNSNFN

-184 TFDSC
+184 TFDHC
-189 NRAVFFYGDSYY
+189 FIGGAFGGDSYY
-201 INLNNITV
+201 ITLTNITM
-209 LHGGLGFGLA
+209 LHGYVGIQLTG
-219 SNKNSMNVNGFYA
+219 SKNSMNVNGLYA
-232 YFLVT
+232 C
-237 GILSVGNGHYITISD
+237 LSVLGISSLGNGHYVTISD
-252 VIILNCDSGI
+252 VTILNCYYGI
-262 GFFHSGGYIN
+262 VFRHSGGYIN
-272 ATNVFISNTK
+272 ATNVFISNTTE
-282 HIALNIVNCDHVYLS
+282 IGLYVENCDHAYLS
-297 NILVTNTKSYG
+297 NILVTKSYE
-308 GLFLSDIKDFV
+308 GLYLSDIKDFV

-326 TNNSASGIQAEGRMN
+326 TNNSNSGLHAEGRIN
-341 LKFSNH
+341 LKFSNY

-395 VMNSILFYE
+395 VTNTILTLVYE
-404 YKPCTLA
+404 NKPCTLA
-411 VSEDK
+411 VFEDN

-426 GLGGDNIYGGK
+426 VLGGDNIYGGH
-437 YCGCCDGVAYSNPF
+437 YWGCCNGVAYSNPF
-451 CTFNTNLS
+451 CLDTNLYS
-459 SGNIMYFSKALYCFD
+459 RNIMYFSEMLHCFD
-474 NKVFKSFH
+474 NKLFKSFQ

-543 SNSSTTEVVLL
+543 SNSSMTEVVLL
-554 NDSQATSRRNCI
+554 NASQATSGRNCI
-566 KFGYKVYSQFSNGSI
+566 KFGYKAYSQFSNGSI
-581 FLRHATN
+581 FLKHAAD

-594 SDSSLMVN
+594 PGYSLRVN
-602 VTFLP
+602 VTFLS

-622 NVIESISG
+622 IVIESING

-636 WMPHPIRRSGNNWL
+636 WMPHPIRRPGNNWL

-661 HENCPFDYCNTSAV
+661 HKNCPFDYCNTTTV
-675 YLNLTHPDLQ
+675 YLNLTHSDLQ

-714 NNKYLSLVVAFIVA
+714 SNKYLSLVVAFIVA

-733 VFLLASNLTVSV
+733 VFLLACNLTVSV

-757 IKLNETVLFPNGVSI
+757 IKLNETALFPNGVSI
-772 PVLSQFIAWLNLDLG
+772 PVLSQFIAWLNFDLG

-854 TITNAMMLATIKC
+854 TITNAMMFATMKC
-867 EGDQWSVWSF
+867 EGDQQWSVWSF

-891 FLVALLFLL
+891 FLVALIFLL
-900 IGLIYTV
+900 IGLVYTV
-907 LVFSVQWLQR
+907 LVFSAQWLQR

-924 SSRDPVVK
+924 SSHDPVVK

-944 KDKYRYWTGL
+944 KDKYKYWTGL
-954 QLIVRLLLTTMF
+954 LLIVRLLLTTVF

-981 VVISSA
+981 VFISST
-987 LLFLSRGVY
+987 LLFLSRGEY
-996 RNNISN
+996 RNNVLN
-1002 LLEYFYF
+1002 LLEYFYL
-1009 FNLVWLSLIN
+1009 FNLVWLSLVN
-1019 ILSNHMGYS
+1019 SLSNHMGYS
-1028 YHTTIMLTAVSV
+1028 YHTTITLTAVSV
-1040 GISLFAFVGIILAH
+1040 GISLFAFVGIVLAH

-1065 IVKCTR
+1065 IIKCTR
-1071 REVNNFQLRQVDV
+1071 RQGNDFQLHQVDV
-1084 EDEETYSPAEFVIND
+1084 EDKEMYSPAEFVIND

>member
-1 MYYVT
+1 MYYVS
-6 TTASSQGC
+6 TTASGQDC

-20 YCKTLSYYCSLAPDQ
+20 YCNPLSYYCSLAPDQ
-35 WSPNTTL
+35 WPPNTTL

-50 CGTRNFKVKGVNQLL
+50 CGTRNFKVEGVNQLV
-65 LSGQSTMNESS
+65 LSGQSTMNDSS

-100 ALESSITSNYYAL
+100 ELESSILSDYYAL
-113 RLEGITHTILLENIS
+113 SFEGITHTILLENIS
-128 VSNVIGNVILVN
+128 VSNAIGNVLCVE
-140 HSGSIIVNHAFISTG
+140 HSGSIVINDAYIIG
-155 KRECLDIFSYGLSS
+155 KWGCLDIASYGSS
-169 FGSNSNLN
+169 FFGSNSNFN

-184 TFDSC
+184 TFYCYTAGTFD
-189 NRAVFFYGDSYY
+189 GDSYY
-201 INLNNITV
+201 ITLRNITV
-209 LHGGLGFGLA
+209 LGDGFYGIQL
-219 SNKNSMNVNGFYA
+219 SGSKNSMNVNGFYA
-232 YFLVT
+232 YHLHT
-237 GILSVGNGHYITISD
+237 GILSNGNGHYVTLSD
-252 VIILNCDSGI
+252 VTILNSNNAI
-262 GFFHSGGYIN
+262 AFLHNGGYIN
-272 ATNVFISNTK
+272 ATNVFISNTRYIGLYIK
-282 HIALNIVNCDHVYLS
+282 QCNYVYLS
-297 NILVTNTKSYG
+297 KIFVTKSYG
-308 GLFLSDIKDFV
+308 GLYLSGIKDFV
-319 ILINITI
+319 ILINLTI
-326 TNNSASGIQAEGRMN
+326 TNNSDSGIRASGRMN
-341 LKFSNH
+341 LKFSNY

-375 TVLFLNNTAK
+375 TVSFLNNTAK

-390 IYSSS
+390 IYSPVISLLS
-395 VMNSILFYE
+395 FYPYNE
-404 YKPCTLA
+404 YEHEPCTLA
-411 VSEDK
+411 SSKDF
-416 FKPLFLNNTA
+416 FKPLFLNNT
-426 GLGGDNIYGGK
+426 GGFGGDNVYGGQ
-437 YCGCCDGVAYSNPF
+437 YFDCCDRVANSDCTAVVIMSFYEVFICSNR
-451 CTFNTNLS
+451 
-459 SGNIMYFSKALYCFD
+459 NIFQWFQ
-474 NKVFKSFH
+474 
-482 QKPISSLVTSR
+482 QKPISSLVTSH

-502 DNAINCS
+502 DSAINCS

-527 ATVGVCGGI
+527 ATVGACGGI

-543 SNSSTTEVVLL
+543 SNSSMTEVVLL
-554 NDSQATSRRNCI
+554 NVSQATSGRNCI
-566 KFGYKVYSQFSNGSI
+566 KFGYRLYSQFTNGSI
-581 FLRHATN
+581 LLRHATN
-588 PGERIL
+588 PGETRLIG
-594 SDSSLMVN
+594 SSLMVN

-607 CPVGLTLS
+607 CPVGLTLL

-622 NVIESISG
+622 NVIESING

-636 WMPHPIRRSGNNWL
+636 WMPHPIRRSDNNWL

-661 HENCPFDYCNTSAV
+661 HKNCPFDYCNTSAV

-700 GLSLTLGS
+700 RLSLTLGS

-733 VFLLASNLTVSV
+733 VFLLGCNLTVSV

-757 IKLNETVLFPNGVSI
+757 IKLNESALFPNGVSI

-793 NGLDGYWKTWLQFV
+793 NGLDGYWKTWLQLV

-854 TITNAMMLATIKC
+854 TITNAMMFATMKC
-867 EGDQWSVWSF
+867 EGDQQWSVWSF
-877 DGNIKYFHGKHIPL
+877 DSNIKYFHGKHIPL
-891 FLVALLFLL
+891 FLVALIFLL
-900 IGLIYTV
+900 IGLVYTV
-907 LVFSVQWLQR
+907 LVFSAQWLQR

-954 QLIVRLLLTTMF
+954 LLIVRLLLTTVF
-966 SYTTGTVPQY
+966 SFTTGTVPQY

-981 VVISSA
+981 AFISSA

-996 RNNISN
+996 RNNVLN

-1009 FNLVWLSLIN
+1009 FNLVWLSLVN
-1019 ILSNHMGYS
+1019 SLSNHMGYS

-1040 GISLFAFVGIILAH
+1040 SISLFAFVGIVLSH
-1054 ILKKYCGSKSS
+1054 ILKKYCGSKS
-1065 IVKCTR
+1065 KCTR
-1071 REVNNFQLRQVDV
+1071 RQGNDFQLHREDV
-1084 EDEETYSPAEFVIND
+1084 EDEEMYSPAEFVIND

>member
-6 TTASSQGC
+6 TTASGQDC

-20 YCKTLSYYCSLAPDQ
+20 YCNPLSYYCSLDPDQ
-35 WSPNTTL
+35 WPPNTTL

-50 CGTRNFKVKGVNQLL
+50 CGTRNFKVEGVNQLIL
-65 LSGQSTMNESS
+65 NGQSTMSDSS

-87 ISSLFIANLRLKL
+87 ISSLTIARLRLKL
-100 ALESSITSNYYAL
+100 ALELPSYVYAL
-113 RLEGITHTILLENIS
+113 GYALNFEGITHTILLENVSI
-128 VSNVIGNVILVN
+128 SNVIGDVILVN
-140 HSGSIIVNHAFISTG
+140 RSGSIIINDAYIIG
-155 KRECLDIFSYGLSS
+155 KWDCLDIYSNGLSS

-177 HVNLTNI
+177 QVNLTNI
-184 TFDSC
+184 MFYNCYTAGTF
-189 NRAVFFYGDSYY
+189 NGNSYY

-209 LHGGLGFGLA
+209 LHGFLGFGLA
-219 SNKNSMNVNGFYA
+219 GNKNSMNVNGFYA
-232 YFLVT
+232 YFLET
-237 GILSVGNGHYITISD
+237 GIGTIGNGHYVTLID
-252 VIILNCDSGI
+252 VTILNSEFGI
-262 GFFHSGGYIN
+262 GFFHNGGYLN

-282 HIALNIVNCDHVYLS
+282 YLGLYMKHCNHAYLS
-297 NILVTNTKSYG
+297 NIFVTKSSG
-308 GLFLSDIKDFV
+308 GLYLSDIKDFV

-326 TNNSASGIQAEGRMN
+326 TNNSASGIHAEGRMN
-341 LKFSNH
+341 LKFSNY

-375 TVLFLNNTAK
+375 TVSFLNNTAK

-390 IYSSS
+390 IYSLS
-395 VMNSILFYE
+395 VMNSILSVYE
-404 YKPCTLA
+404 DQPCTLA

-416 FKPLFLNNTA
+416 FKPLFWNNTA
-426 GLGGDNIYGGK
+426 GLGGDNIYGGR
-437 YCGCCDGVAYSNPF
+437 YWGCCDGVAYSNPSCSF
-451 CTFNTNLS
+451 DDSLS
-459 SGNIMYFSKALYCFD
+459 NGDITYFSKTLYCFD
-474 NKVFKSFH
+474 NKLFKSFQ
-482 QKPISSLVTSR
+482 QKPLSSLVTSH

-543 SNSSTTEVVLL
+543 SNSSMTEVVLL
-554 NDSQATSRRNCI
+554 NVSQATSGRNCI
-566 KFGYKVYSQFSNGSI
+566 KFGYRLYSQFTNGSI

-594 SDSSLMVN
+594 TDSSLMVN

-607 CPVGLTLS
+607 CPVGFTLS

-622 NVIESISG
+622 NVIESING

-661 HENCPFDYCNTSAV
+661 HKNCPFDYCNTSAV

-692 TLCGECQS
+692 TLCGECQM

-733 VFLLASNLTVSV
+733 VFLLACNLTVSV

-757 IKLNETVLFPNGVSI
+757 INLNETALFPNGVSI
-772 PVLSQFIAWLNLDLG
+772 PVLSQFISWLNLDLG

-793 NGLDGYWKTWLQFV
+793 NGLDGYWKTWLQFG
-807 FPVYI
+807 YS
-812 WLLIGIIIIGS
+812 LTLIATIIVCCKFS
-823 YYSGRLSRLCGNN
+823 SKLSRLFGRNVV
-836 SVPVLSTLVLI
+836 SVLSTLI
-847 SYNKLLR
+847 FMAHSKLLLAIR
-854 TITNAMMLATIKC
+854 NALMIAIIKC
-867 EGDQWSVWSF
+867 GDRQWYVWSI
-877 DGNIKYFHGKHIPL
+877 DGNIDYFSSKHLPL
-891 FLVALLFLL
+891 FGFALFMML
-900 IGLIYTV
+900 IGLVYT
-907 LVFSVQWLQR
+907 LSIFCSQWMMR
-917 YSGKCCK
+917 FCGRHCR
-924 SSRDPVVK
+924 SSWDPFYR
-932 LKPFLDAYTGPY
+932 LKPFIDPYTGPY

-954 QLIVRLLLTTMF
+954 LLIERLLVATVF
-966 SYTTGTVPQY
+966 SYTTGTVPQLNSY
-976 NNYII
+976 VIMII
-981 VVISSA
+981 A
-987 LLFLSRGVY
+987 FTTLFLSRGVY
-996 RNNISN
+996 RSKKLN
-1002 LLEYFYF
+1002 LLEYFYL
-1009 FNLVWLSLIN
+1009 FNLGLVSVLNALSDHMVFGYYVVITVTGVSVGLSLI
-1019 ILSNHMGYS
+1019 
-1028 YHTTIMLTAVSV
+1028 
-1040 GISLFAFVGIILAH
+1040 AFLGTVIVH
-1054 ILKKYCGSKSS
+1054 IYIALKGRFN
-1065 IVKCTR
+1065 KCFNGKR
-1071 REVNNFQLRQVDV
+1071 LEG
-1084 EDEETYSPAEFVIND
+1084 EEGHLPEGNVTNEAEMYSPADFVIE

-1104 FDY
+1104 FEFDT

>member
-6 TTASSQGC
+6 TTASGQDC

-20 YCKTLSYYCSLAPDQ
+20 YCNPLSYYCSLAPDQ

-50 CGTRNFKVKGVNQLL
+50 CGTRNFKVKGVNQLV
-65 LSGQSTMNESS
+65 LSGQSTMNDSS
-76 VIKCNQMVFNN
+76 VIKCNQMFFNN

-100 ALESSITSNYYAL
+100 ELESSNTTKYYAL
-113 RLEGITHTILLENIS
+113 SLEGITHTILLEN
-128 VSNVIGNVILVN
+128 VSLSNAIGNVI
-140 HSGSIIVNHAFISTG
+140 HAKRFSSIIINNAYISTG
-155 KRECLDIFSYGLSS
+155 SFEHCLYILSNGSSS

-184 TFDSC
+184 MFYNC
-189 NRAVFFYGDSYY
+189 NSAGYFLGDSYY

-209 LHGGLGFGLA
+209 LRGGFGFVLA
-219 SNKNSMNVNGFYA
+219 GNKNSMNVNGFYA
-232 YFLVT
+232 NSMVT

-252 VIILNCDSGI
+252 VTILNSDSGI
-262 GFFHSGGYIN
+262 GFYHNGGYIN
-272 ATNVFISNTK
+272 ATKVFLFYAMSVGLDIKQCN
-282 HIALNIVNCDHVYLS
+282 HAYLS
-297 NILVTNTKSYG
+297 NILVTKSYE
-308 GLFLSDIKDFV
+308 GLYLSDIKDSV
-319 ILINITI
+319 ILTNLII
-326 TNNSASGIQAEGRMN
+326 TNNSASGIHAEGTMN
-341 LKFSNH
+341 LKFSNY

-362 MWISEGVALFSNT
+362 MWISEGVALSSNT
-375 TVLFLNNTAK
+375 TVFFLNNTAK

-395 VMNSILFYE
+395 VMNPLLSVIYK

-411 VSEDK
+411 VSEDN

-426 GLGGDNIYGGK
+426 GLGGDNIYGGN
-437 YCGCCDGVAYSNPF
+437 YWSCCDWVTYSSNPF
-451 CTFNTNLS
+451 CTRGYS
-459 SGNIMYFSKALYCFD
+459 PSIWWYFSKMVHCSD
-474 NKVFKSFH
+474 NKLFKSFQ
-482 QKPISSLVTSR
+482 QKPISSLVTSH

-502 DNAINCS
+502 DSAINCS

-543 SNSSTTEVVLL
+543 SNSSMTEVVLL
-554 NDSQATSRRNCI
+554 NVSQATSGRNCI
-566 KFGYKVYSQFSNGSI
+566 KFGYKVYSQFTNGSI
-581 FLRHATN
+581 FLRHAIN

-594 SDSSLMVN
+594 SDFSLMVN

-607 CPVGLTLS
+607 CPVGFTLS

-622 NVIESISG
+622 NVIESING

-661 HENCPFDYCNTSAV
+661 HKNCPFDYCNTSAV

-692 TLCGECQS
+692 TLCGECQT

-733 VFLLASNLTVSV
+733 VFLLGCNLTVSV

-757 IKLNETVLFPNGVSI
+757 IKLNETALFPNGVSI

-793 NGLDGYWKTWLQFV
+793 NGLDGYWKTWLQFG
-807 FPVYI
+807 YS
-812 WLLIGIIIIGS
+812 LTLIATIIVCCKFS
-823 YYSGRLSRLCGNN
+823 SKLSHLFGRNVVSI
-836 SVPVLSTLVLI
+836 LSTLI
-847 SYNKLLR
+847 FMAHSKLLLAIR
-854 TITNAMMLATIKC
+854 NALMIAIIKC
-867 EGDQWSVWSF
+867 GDRQWYVWSI
-877 DGNIKYFHGKHIPL
+877 DGNIDYFSSKHLPL
-891 FLVALLFLL
+891 FGFALFMML
-900 IGLIYTV
+900 IGLVYT
-907 LVFSVQWLQR
+907 LSIFCSQWMMR
-917 YSGKCCK
+917 FCGRHCR
-924 SSRDPVVK
+924 SSWDPFYR
-932 LKPFLDAYTGPY
+932 LKPFIDPYTGPY

-954 QLIVRLLLTTMF
+954 LLIERLLVATVF
-966 SYTTGTVPQY
+966 SYTTGTVPQLNSY
-976 NNYII
+976 VIMII
-981 VVISSA
+981 A
-987 LLFLSRGVY
+987 FTTLFLSRGVY
-996 RNNISN
+996 RSKKLN
-1002 LLEYFYF
+1002 LLEYFYL
-1009 FNLVWLSLIN
+1009 FNLGLVSVLNALSDHMVFGYYVVITVTGVSVGLSLITFLGTV
-1019 ILSNHMGYS
+1019 IVHVY
-1028 YHTTIMLTAVSV
+1028 V
-1040 GISLFAFVGIILAH
+1040 
-1054 ILKKYCGSKSS
+1054 ILKERFNKCFNGKRLEGEEGHLPEGS
-1065 IVKCTR
+1065 VTN
-1071 REVNNFQLRQVDV
+1071 EA
-1084 EDEETYSPAEFVIND
+1084 EMYSPADFVIE

-1104 FDY
+1104 FEFDT

>member
-6 TTASSQGC
+6 TTASGQDC

-20 YCKTLSYYCSLAPDQ
+20 YCNPLSHYCSLAPDQ
-35 WSPNTTL
+35 WPPNTIL

-50 CGTRNFKVKGVNQLL
+50 CGTRNFKVKGVNQLVL
-65 LSGQSTMNESS
+65 NGQSTMNEFS
-76 VIKCNQMVFNN
+76 VIKCNQMVFND
-87 ISSLFIANLRLKL
+87 ISSLSIANLRLKL
-100 ALESSITSNYYAL
+100 ALESSNTAAL
-113 RLEGITHTILLENIS
+113 RLEGITHTILLENVL
-128 VSNVIGNVILVN
+128 VSNAIGNVIHVER
-140 HSGSIIVNHAFISTG
+140 SGSIVINDAYISTG
-155 KRECLDIFSYGLSS
+155 KGKCLHIVSKGSSS
-169 FGSNSNLN
+169 FGSNSNVN

-184 TFDSC
+184 KFHNCVIGGYFAVDSC
-189 NRAVFFYGDSYY
+189 Y
-201 INLNNITV
+201 ITLNNITV
-209 LHGGLGFGLA
+209 LGGRKGKGIWLHG
-219 SNKNSMNVNGFYA
+219 NKNSMNLNGFYA
-232 YFLVT
+232 DILKD
-237 GILSVGNGHYITISD
+237 GILSTGNRDYVTLINVT
-252 VIILNCDSGI
+252 ILNSEYGI
-262 GFFHSGGYIN
+262 GFFHNGGYIN
-272 ATNVFISNTK
+272 AKNVFISNAMSVGLFIK
-282 HIALNIVNCDHVYLS
+282 HCNHAYLS
-297 NILVTNTKSYG
+297 NILVTKSNQ
-308 GLFLSDIKDFV
+308 GLFLSDIKDVV

-326 TNNSASGIQAEGRMN
+326 TNNSASGIRAKGRMN
-341 LKFSNH
+341 LKFSNY
-347 PSTISNNNSPGNGGG
+347 PSNISNNNSPGNGGG
-362 MWISEGVALFSNT
+362 MWISEGVTLSSNT
-375 TVLFLNNTAK
+375 TVLFSNNTAK

-390 IYSSS
+390 IYSS
-395 VMNSILFYE
+395 VTNSISYLYE
-404 YKPCTLA
+404 SKHCTLA
-411 VSEDK
+411 VSEDN

-426 GLGGDNIYGGK
+426 GLGGDNIYGGR
-437 YCGCCDGVAYSNPF
+437 YWGCCDGVTNNPSN
-451 CTFNTNLS
+451 CI
-459 SGNIMYFSKALYCFD
+459 GNGFYNMNILPLFSKTVYCFD
-474 NKVFKSFH
+474 NKVFKSFQ
-482 QKPISSLVTSR
+482 QKPISSLVTSH

-543 SNSSTTEVVLL
+543 SNSSMTEVVLL
-554 NDSQATSRRNCI
+554 NVSQATSGRNCI
-566 KFGYKVYSQFSNGSI
+566 KFGYRLYSQFSNGSI
-581 FLRHATN
+581 FLGHATN
-588 PGERIL
+588 PGEIRFTG
-594 SDSSLMVN
+594 STLMVN

-622 NVIESISG
+622 NVIESING

-650 SYNQQYNCTVA
+650 SYNQQYDCTVA
-661 HENCPFDYCNTSAV
+661 DKNCPFDYCNTSAV

-733 VFLLASNLTVSV
+733 VFLLACNLTVSV

-807 FPVYI
+807 FPAYI

-854 TITNAMMLATIKC
+854 TITNALMSTTIKC
-867 EGDQWSVWSF
+867 EGDQQWSVWSF
-877 DGNIKYFHGKHIPL
+877 DSNIKYFHGKHIPL

-900 IGLIYTV
+900 IGLVYTV
-907 LVFSVQWLQR
+907 LVFSAQWLQH

-954 QLIVRLLLTTMF
+954 LLIVRLLLTTVF

-981 VVISSA
+981 AFISSA

-996 RNNISN
+996 RNNILN

-1009 FNLVWLSLIN
+1009 FNLVWLSLVN
-1019 ILSNHMGYS
+1019 SLSNHMGYS

-1040 GISLFAFVGIILAH
+1040 GISLFAFVGIVLAH
-1054 ILKKYCGSKSS
+1054 ILKKYCGSKS
-1065 IVKCTR
+1065 KCTR
-1071 REVNNFQLRQVDV
+1071 RQGNDSQLHQEDV
-1084 EDEETYSPAEFVIND
+1084 EDEMYSPAQFVINH

>member
-6 TTASSQGC
+6 TTASGQDC

-20 YCKTLSYYCSLAPDQ
+20 YCNPLSYYCSLDPDQ
-35 WSPNTTL
+35 WPPNTTL

-50 CGTRNFKVKGVNQLL
+50 CGTRNFKVKGVNQLVL
-65 LSGQSTMNESS
+65 NGQSTMNDSS

-100 ALESSITSNYYAL
+100 ALKSSNTAAL
-113 RLEGITHTILLENIS
+113 HLEGITHIILLENVS
-128 VSNVIGNVILVN
+128 VSSIIGNVILVN
-140 HSGSIIVNHAFISTG
+140 HFGSIVINDAYISTG
-155 KRECLDIFSYGLSS
+155 KWECLHIVSSGSSS
-169 FGSNSNLN
+169 FGSNSNSN

-184 TFDSC
+184 TFYNCVS
-189 NRAVFFYGDSYY
+189 AGIFSGDSYY

-209 LHGGLGFGLA
+209 LHGFTGFELA
-219 SNKNSMNVNGFYA
+219 GNKNSLTVNGFYA
-232 YFLVT
+232 YFSNS
-237 GILSVGNGHYITISD
+237 GIGSSGNGHYITISD
-252 VIILNCDSGI
+252 VTILNCGFGI
-262 GFFHSGGYIN
+262 GFSHSGGYIN
-272 ATNVFISNTK
+272 ATNVFISNTTLFVGLYIK
-282 HIALNIVNCDHVYLS
+282 QCNHAYLT
-297 NILVTNTKSYG
+297 NILVTKSYG
-308 GLFLSDIKDFV
+308 GLYLSDIKDVV
-319 ILINITI
+319 ILINITV
-326 TNNSASGIQAEGRMN
+326 TNNSNGIIAEGRMN
-341 LKFSNH
+341 LKFSNY

-362 MWISEGVALFSNT
+362 MWISEGVALSSNT

-390 IYSSS
+390 IYSLS
-395 VMNSILFYE
+395 VMNSLLSIHE
-404 YKPCTLA
+404 NKPCTLA
-411 VSEDK
+411 VFEDN

-426 GLGGDNIYGGK
+426 GLGGDNIYGGN
-437 YCGCCDGVAYSNPF
+437 YWNCSDGIYG
-451 CTFNTNLS
+451 TNS
-459 SGNIMYFSKALYCFD
+459 KITQEFSEMLYCFD
-474 NKVFKSFH
+474 SIIFNSFQ

-543 SNSSTTEVVLL
+543 SNSSMTEVVLL
-554 NDSQATSRRNCI
+554 NVSQATSGRNCI
-566 KFGYKVYSQFSNGSI
+566 KFGYRLYSQFTNGSI
-581 FLRHATN
+581 FLEHAIN
-588 PGERIL
+588 LEERIL
-594 SDSSLMVN
+594 PDSSLMVN

-622 NVIESISG
+622 NVIESING

-661 HENCPFDYCNTSAV
+661 HKNCPFDYCNTTTV
-675 YLNLTHPDLQ
+675 YLNLTHSDLQ

-714 NNKYLSLVVAFIVA
+714 SNKYLSLVVAFIVA

-733 VFLLASNLTVSV
+733 VFLLACNLTVSV

-757 IKLNETVLFPNGVSI
+757 IKLNETALFPNGVSI
-772 PVLSQFIAWLNLDLG
+772 PVLSQFIAWLNFDLG

-836 SVPVLSTLVLI
+836 SVPVLSTLILI

-854 TITNAMMLATIKC
+854 TITNAMMFATMKC
-867 EGDQWSVWSF
+867 EEDQQWSVWSF

-900 IGLIYTV
+900 IGLVYTV
-907 LVFSVQWLQR
+907 LVFSAQWLQC

-924 SSRDPVVK
+924 NS

-954 QLIVRLLLTTMF
+954 LLIVRLLLTTVF

-981 VVISSA
+981 VFISSA

-996 RNNISN
+996 RNNVLN
-1002 LLEYFYF
+1002 LLEYFYL
-1009 FNLVWLSLIN
+1009 FNLVWLSLVN
-1019 ILSNHMGYS
+1019 SLSNHMGYR

-1040 GISLFAFVGIILAH
+1040 GLSLFAFVGIVLAH
-1054 ILKKYCGSKSS
+1054 ILKKYCGSKS
-1065 IVKCTR
+1065 KCTR
-1071 REVNNFQLRQVDV
+1071 RQGNDFQLHQVDV
-1084 EDEETYSPAEFVIND
+1084 EDEEMYSPAEFVIND

>member
-6 TTASSQGC
+6 TTASGQDC

-20 YCKTLSYYCSLAPDQ
+20 YCNPLSYYCSLDPDQ
-35 WSPNTTL
+35 WPPNTTL

-50 CGTRNFKVKGVNQLL
+50 CGTRNFKVEGVNQLVL
-65 LSGQSTMNESS
+65 NGQSTMSDSS

-100 ALESSITSNYYAL
+100 ALESSFPSRYFAL
-113 RLEGITHTILLENIS
+113 SFEGITHTILLENVS
-128 VSNVIGNVILVN
+128 VSNVIGSVILVN
-140 HSGSIIVNHAFISTG
+140 RSGSIIINDAYIIG
-155 KRECLDIFSYGLSS
+155 RWDCLDIYSNGLSS

-177 HVNLTNI
+177 QVNLTNI
-184 TFDSC
+184 MFYNCYTAGTF
-189 NRAVFFYGDSYY
+189 NGNSYY

-219 SNKNSMNVNGFYA
+219 GNKNSMNVNGFYA
-232 YFLVT
+232 YFLAD
-237 GILSVGNGHYITISD
+237 GIGTIGNGHYVTLID
-252 VIILNCDSGI
+252 VTILNSDNGI
-262 GFFHSGGYIN
+262 TFFHNGGYIN

-282 HIALNIVNCDHVYLS
+282 YLGLYMKHCNHAYLS
-297 NILVTNTKSYG
+297 NIFVTKSYG
-308 GLFLSDIKDFV
+308 GLYLSDIKDFV
-319 ILINITI
+319 ILINLTI
-326 TNNSASGIQAEGRMN
+326 TNNSASGIHAEGRMN
-341 LKFSNH
+341 LKFSNY

-395 VMNSILFYE
+395 VMNSILSVYE
-404 YKPCTLA
+404 DQPCTLA

-416 FKPLFLNNTA
+416 FKPLFWNNTA
-426 GLGGDNIYGGK
+426 GLGGDNIYGGR
-437 YCGCCDGVAYSNPF
+437 YWDCCDGVAYSNPS
-451 CTFNTNLS
+451 CSIDDSLS
-459 SGNIMYFSKALYCFD
+459 NGDITYFSEALYCFD
-474 NKVFKSFH
+474 NKLFKSFQ
-482 QKPISSLVTSR
+482 QKPLSSLVTSR

-543 SNSSTTEVVLL
+543 SNSSMTEVVLL
-554 NDSQATSRRNCI
+554 NISQATSGRNCI
-566 KFGYKVYSQFSNGSI
+566 NFGYRLYSQFSNGSI
-581 FLRHATN
+581 FLEHAIN
-588 PGERIL
+588 PGETRL
-594 SDSSLMVN
+594 PDSPIMVN
-602 VTFLP
+602 ITFLP
-607 CPVGLTLS
+607 CPVGFILS
-615 SKACQCN
+615 SKACHCN
-622 NVIESISG
+622 NVIESING

-661 HENCPFDYCNTSAV
+661 HKNCPFDYCNTSAV

-692 TLCGECQS
+692 TLCGECQT

-714 NNKYLSLVVAFIVA
+714 NNKYLSLVVTFIVA

-733 VFLLASNLTVSV
+733 LFLLGCNLTVSV

-757 IKLNETVLFPNGVSI
+757 IKLNETALFPNGVSI

-836 SVPVLSTLVLI
+836 SVPVLSTLILI
-847 SYNKLLR
+847 SYNKLLH
-854 TITNAMMLATIKC
+854 TITNAMMFATIKC
-867 EGDQWSVWSF
+867 EGDQQWSVWSF
-877 DGNIKYFHGKHIPL
+877 DSNIKYFHGKHIPL

-900 IGLIYTV
+900 IGLVYTV
-907 LVFSVQWLQR
+907 LVFSAQWLQR

-954 QLIVRLLLTTMF
+954 LLIVRLLLTTVF

-981 VVISSA
+981 AFISSA

-996 RNNISN
+996 RNNILN

-1009 FNLVWLSLIN
+1009 FNLVWLSLVN

-1028 YHTTIMLTAVSV
+1028 YHTTITLTAVSV
-1040 GISLFAFVGIILAH
+1040 GISLFAFVGIVLAH

-1071 REVNNFQLRQVDV
+1071 RQGNNLQLNREDV
-1084 EDEETYSPAEFVIND
+1084 EDEEMYSPAEFVINA